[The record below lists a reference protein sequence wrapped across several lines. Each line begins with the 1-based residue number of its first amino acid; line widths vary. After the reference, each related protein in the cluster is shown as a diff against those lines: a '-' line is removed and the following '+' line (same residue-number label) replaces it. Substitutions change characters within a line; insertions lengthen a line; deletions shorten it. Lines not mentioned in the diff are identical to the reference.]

1 MVVATG
7 RAAATPGQELAQ
19 ANQAFRAGQF
29 TIAQPIYNNLLY
41 PTPRL
46 ASKDDLAD
54 AYVALGVCRLENGDL
69 PGARGEFEKAL
80 STDPNHQL
88 DRTVITNKEA
98 IRMFDDKKIEIAR
111 RTTDEAAKKKQADLE
126 KAIRDYRDSAHVIEA
141 HPYYL
146 NFVPFGSGQFQNH
159 QNIKGVLFAG
169 GEALTGFTSIGIWG
183 YLINKYGITNQHLR
197 VDTNEAANIR
207 FLQQVEIVS
216 GVAFIGL
223 YIYGVVDAR
232 LHWKPTSRGEF
243 DDSLLP
249 PELRKQLKAPKK
261 TTLLDRVHLE
271 PIVTPTGVGLGL
283 GWEN

>member
-1 MVVATG
+1 MKTKVLVSRGVFPEVVA
-7 RAAATPGQELAQ
+7 
-19 ANQAFRAGQF
+19 
-29 TIAQPIYNNLLY
+29 
-41 PTPRL
+41 RL
-46 ASKDDLAD
+46 
-54 AYVALGVCRLENGDL
+54 CE
-69 PGARGEFEKAL
+69 
-80 STDPNHQL
+80 H
-88 DRTVITNKEA
+88 
-98 IRMFDDKKIEIAR
+98 
-111 RTTDEAAKKKQADLE
+111 
-126 KAIRDYRDSAHVIEA
+126 
-141 HPYYL
+141 
-146 NFVPFGSGQFQNH
+146 FG
-159 QNIKGVLFAG
+159 
-169 GEALTGFTSIGIWG
+169 
-183 YLINKYGITNQHLR
+183 

-249 PELRKQLKAPKK
+249 PELRKQLKALKK